1 MIKDL
6 KKKNLIQGYNL
17 SHEEV
22 SKFYDQ
28 IEFWI
33 SASEES
39 YMDVKYV
46 HISKPS
52 KSARENRKKIK
63 CTLTKEEFLELY
75 DKHKERMKL
84 KFPESDGRLCRYCNN
99 RLTFLVGFKRTNISI
114 DRLDSAE
121 DYSKS
126 NIIFSCGECNDKK
139 NQISI
144 DMCKRI
150 LEIHKEQNEME

>member
-1 MIKDL
+1 MNTECLEENYHWGSIDKRF
-6 KKKNLIQGYNL
+6 KEKNLIQGYNL

-52 KSARENRKKIK
+52 KSARENRKK
-63 CTLTKEEFLELY
+63 
-75 DKHKERMKL
+75 
-84 KFPESDGRLCRYCNN
+84 
-99 RLTFLVGFKRTNISI
+99 
-114 DRLDSAE
+114 
-121 DYSKS
+121 
-126 NIIFSCGECNDKK
+126 
-139 NQISI
+139 
-144 DMCKRI
+144 
-150 LEIHKEQNEME
+150 